1 MSSEL
6 VAVELQLKGYEGVMS
21 DMRALDQM
29 LNGFRGKKN
38 KIEIQADLANTKKE
52 LLALKGALNEFQGEQ
67 AKVSKGGTAWHIL
80 QGYIEET
87 NAKMKDC
94 RQRANELQ
102 YALKNLSGKSFKQ
115 AFDWISSRMAHLGS
129 AMQSAGNALTR
140 LTTPFARF
148 TSGMVMGA
156 GYKALNKFTEG
167 LESGFGRADTMRKYT
182 RLMAEYETANYTA
195 EQSRKELDESV
206 QGLPIALDDAVSL
219 AQRYTLSLGDMERG
233 TKLAIATNNAF
244 LASMSTENQRYQG
257 MLQMQDL
264 LNGKDL
270 NSREW
275 MSLGASMGKA
285 INEIGLQLGYGKDE
299 LGEFRQE
306 LYAGNIATEDFLKA
320 LEEVGTGEG
329 SLVKL
334 AQESANTWEAFFSRI
349 ATASSRMVYGILT
362 SMDELVNTASGGK
375 FTTLNALFDDYLIG
389 NIDKMTA
396 SIQGWIKAHPDEII
410 EFGKALKSIRWGSI
424 LQGFGQGLQEIAN
437 AITSFS
443 KAFGGADLSWIG
455 RWMVRGNILGNFLT
469 IAGGLIKGSRGIVGL
484 FGASAIKGVQTVKN
498 IRKFGGIAGWLGSLA
513 VGDDAKKAKEAIDTV
528 AEVSPKMGKFSLGVS
543 NLFKGWAEIAT
554 MVGGTALVGWGTF
567 KAFKSMFKDLKEI
580 ADISS
585 EINWGVASADLVAMG
600 GFIAT
605 FIAVGTKVGQGLGL
619 KGLAG
624 GGIFAG
630 LTAIFAGTFWADM
643 AMIKRGFKA
652 IKDATEYIQETN
664 DNLNQL
670 TTVSGVGGVKAKVK
684 NAITLFNQITDLL
697 QISRNNPITGESTS
711 GLKELDKKSASTIKH
726 VANSIKSMKTAIE
739 SINEISQ
746 IRVNIGGLTAVIP
759 QFRVALTK
767 IGNMLGELPPG
778 MGSSETASNMTN
790 MSTIMTDLKA
800 SLQSMIGT
808 DGVLAM
814 IPELV
819 GKVNRM
825 VHGGQ
830 LEGMISAMSKLG
842 GSLKEVMNSLNFG
855 GFDTGTMMSDLSNIS
870 SSLDQ
875 VNAIIE
881 KINGLGKVEVNT
893 EGTANIGMV
902 IDNLKMAFSQDK
914 VGELVGTVTA
924 FVATVQA
931 ALQTI
936 EQLNQEVE
944 VDVTFKLSQGFYDS
958 KKKVIDEIKK
968 GKKQI
973 QNQKGSISLSIPVR
987 VWFNVITNAASA
999 LAKITKERWAVQ
1011 RGATGQAGPITVG
1024 PGQSMGGLRTRSGVL
1039 YRSGGGSI
1047 FKPRGVDKI
1056 PAMLAEGEYVHKK
1069 QAVDFF
1075 GIDFM
1080 RKVNNMDVRGAMES
1094 LLTRA
1099 GTSVGIGRQSVV
1111 NNTVNNNQ
1119 RITQNINTNNPN
1131 FAKVRM
1137 GRFVGAL

>member
-275 MSLGASMGKA
+275 MSLGSSMGKA

-299 LGEFRQE
+299 PGELRQE
-306 LYAGNIATEDFLKA
+306 LYAGNIVTEDFLKA
-320 LEEVGTGEG
+320 LEEVGAGEG

-410 EFGKALKSIRWGSI
+410 EFGKSLKSIRWGSI

-469 IAGGLIKGSRGIVGL
+469 IFGGLIKGSRGIVGGI
-484 FGASAIKGVQTVKN
+484 GASLFKGVQTIKN
-498 IRKFGGIAGWLGSLA
+498 IKKFGGIAGWLGSLA
-513 VGDDAKKAKEAIDTV
+513 
-528 AEVSPKMGKFSLGVS
+528 
-543 NLFKGWAEIAT
+543 
-554 MVGGTALVGWGTF
+554 
-567 KAFKSMFKDLKEI
+567 
-580 ADISS
+580 
-585 EINWGVASADLVAMG
+585 
-600 GFIAT
+600 
-605 FIAVGTKVGQGLGL
+605 
-619 KGLAG
+619 
-624 GGIFAG
+624 
-630 LTAIFAGTFWADM
+630 
-643 AMIKRGFKA
+643 
-652 IKDATEYIQETN
+652 
-664 DNLNQL
+664 
-670 TTVSGVGGVKAKVK
+670 
-684 NAITLFNQITDLL
+684 
-697 QISRNNPITGESTS
+697 
-711 GLKELDKKSASTIKH
+711 
-726 VANSIKSMKTAIE
+726 
-739 SINEISQ
+739 
-746 IRVNIGGLTAVIP
+746 
-759 QFRVALTK
+759 
-767 IGNMLGELPPG
+767 
-778 MGSSETASNMTN
+778 
-790 MSTIMTDLKA
+790 
-800 SLQSMIGT
+800 
-808 DGVLAM
+808 
-814 IPELV
+814 
-819 GKVNRM
+819 
-825 VHGGQ
+825 
-830 LEGMISAMSKLG
+830 
-842 GSLKEVMNSLNFG
+842 
-855 GFDTGTMMSDLSNIS
+855 
-870 SSLDQ
+870 
-875 VNAIIE
+875 
-881 KINGLGKVEVNT
+881 
-893 EGTANIGMV
+893 
-902 IDNLKMAFSQDK
+902 
-914 VGELVGTVTA
+914 
-924 FVATVQA
+924 
-931 ALQTI
+931 
-936 EQLNQEVE
+936 
-944 VDVTFKLSQGFYDS
+944 
-958 KKKVIDEIKK
+958 
-968 GKKQI
+968 
-973 QNQKGSISLSIPVR
+973 
-987 VWFNVITNAASA
+987 
-999 LAKITKERWAVQ
+999 
-1011 RGATGQAGPITVG
+1011 
-1024 PGQSMGGLRTRSGVL
+1024 
-1039 YRSGGGSI
+1039 
-1047 FKPRGVDKI
+1047 
-1056 PAMLAEGEYVHKK
+1056 
-1069 QAVDFF
+1069 
-1075 GIDFM
+1075 
-1080 RKVNNMDVRGAMES
+1080 
-1094 LLTRA
+1094 
-1099 GTSVGIGRQSVV
+1099 
-1111 NNTVNNNQ
+1111 
-1119 RITQNINTNNPN
+1119 
-1131 FAKVRM
+1131 
-1137 GRFVGAL
+1137 